1 MMEAARPA
9 GCREIRFASVCR
21 LLEDRMFRRGW
32 FLLLSLGVAVL
43 LVIVLT
49 LAHLRARVAA
59 SRLPDRGRS
68 IQTIEGCPAV
78 VEILFDGRGAPHVY
92 SGSDSALW
100 FAQGYLHARD
110 RFFQM
115 DLTRRRA
122 NGRLAELFGSRAL
135 EGDRKMRILRLAA
148 SARRQSAL
156 LTGYER
162 RALEMY
168 AAGVNAALRQY
179 GSWIAP
185 EVWLLGVAPE
195 PWTVEDSLV
204 GGVLMQLDKSGAM
217 GEELQRSVE
226 LSHLG
231 RDRAV
236 DIWGWTP
243 AEARAWIPPGE
254 PVMQPQ
260 RDHEPI
266 TPPVG
271 DLGSDAWAI
280 APQRSASG
288 LPLLAVEPHLG
299 VQLPAGLYPIH
310 LKGPGLEVAGAS
322 IPGMPGVFIG
332 HTQEVA
338 WGLTFSMMDDQDLF
352 VLTLDD
358 AGDRE
363 LIDGRWR
370 PLRTVT
376 ENIVV
381 RWQPEPVLVK
391 VRLSV
396 HGPVVREQHGDS
408 LALAWSGLSGPS
420 LLPAV
425 LGMNRA
431 LSVAAVAE
439 SWESVVGPSMNL
451 LAADTGGNIL
461 HQVVGRVPERGR
473 GAGRLP
479 APGSDSR
486 WAWKGFVP
494 MSANPRRVDPSEGFL
509 ASANHDLF
517 AEGDYPSS
525 QSFPGE
531 FASPWRVRRIRSAL
545 AMNDRWTVAGCLELQ
560 GDVISSQ
567 AIAVLKLLRPDFE
580 KHGGAVARELMLWD
594 GKMAVDSSA
603 ATRFSQFILELEDAV
618 GGDESERVSLA
629 RNPLGRE
636 QIIRLLA
643 GGLDESWWDDVS
655 RPGRQTRNDI
665 LGGVLD
671 RLDHATDARP
681 WGEVHQVL
689 FSHPLAWLPGLG
701 PALAATW
708 SRGPFPVGGDNE
720 TINAETWSRRQPYS
734 VTAAPAMRFVTE
746 VGNWDATVLGLP
758 TGQSGRPWSGFYSDQ
773 IGSWLHAEASP
784 FPFSRKTVEAAAV
797 ARLQLIP
804 RYVRVSGSAVR
815 Q

>member
-1 MMEAARPA
+1 M
-9 GCREIRFASVCR
+9 I
-21 LLEDRMFRRGW
+21 RRGW
-32 FLLLSLGVAVL
+32 FLVLSLGVAMLLL
-43 LVIVLT
+43 LVLG

-68 IQTIEGCPAV
+68 TRAIEGCPAV

-115 DLTRRRA
+115 DLTRRKA
-122 NGRLAELFGSRAL
+122 NGRLAELFGTRAL
-135 EGDRKMRILRLAA
+135 DDDRKMRVLRLAA

-156 LTGYER
+156 LTAYQR
-162 RALEMY
+162 RVLEMY
-168 AAGVNAALRQY
+168 ASGVNAALEQY

-185 EVWLLGVAPE
+185 EVWLLGIAPE

-204 GGVLMQLDKSGAM
+204 GGVLMQLDQSWAM
-217 GEELQRSVE
+217 GKELQRSVE
-226 LSHLG
+226 LSRLG

-254 PVMQPQ
+254 PVTQAQ
-260 RDHEPI
+260 REHEPI
-266 TPPVG
+266 TAPTG
-271 DLGSDAWAI
+271 GLGSDAWVI

-288 LPLLAVEPHLG
+288 LPLLAVDPHFG
-299 VQLPAGLYPIH
+299 VQIPATFYPIH
-310 LKGPGLEVAGAS
+310 LSGPGMEVAGAS
-322 IPGMPGVFIG
+322 LPGMPGVIIG
-332 HTQEVA
+332 HTQNVA
-338 WGLTFSMMDDQDLF
+338 WGLTLSTMDDQDLF
-352 VLTLDD
+352 VLTLNDG
-358 AGDRE
+358 GDRE

-376 ENIVV
+376 EKIVV

-396 HGPVVREQHGDS
+396 HGPLVREQHGDS

-431 LSVAAVAE
+431 QTAAAAAE
-439 SWESVVGPSMNL
+439 SWESVIGPSMNL
-451 LAADTGGNIL
+451 LVADTDGTIL
-461 HQVVGRVPERGR
+461 HQVVGRVPERVR

-486 WAWKGFVP
+486 WAWKGFLP
-494 MSANPRRVDPSEGFL
+494 MSANPRRVNPPDGFL

-517 AEGDYPSS
+517 AEGDYSPS
-525 QSFPGE
+525 QSFPAD
-531 FASPWRVRRIRSAL
+531 FAPPWRVRRIRSAL
-545 AMNDRWTVAGCLELQ
+545 AMNDRWTVAGCLALQ
-560 GDVISSQ
+560 GDVVSSQ
-567 AIAVLKLLRPDFE
+567 AIAVLRLVRSELE
-580 KHGGAVARELMLWD
+580 KDGGATARELMQWD
-594 GKMAVDSSA
+594 GKMAVDSPA
-603 ATRFSQFILELEDAV
+603 ATRFSRFLLELEDAV
-618 GGDESERVSLA
+618 GGDEAKRLSLA
-629 RNPLGRE
+629 RTPFGRE
-636 QIIRLLA
+636 EIIRLLA

-655 RPGRQTRNDI
+655 QPGRQKRSDI
-665 LGGVLD
+665 LAAVLD
-671 RLDHATDARP
+671 RLDRETEARP

-689 FSHPLAWLPGLG
+689 FAHPLGWLPGLG
-701 PALAATW
+701 APLAATW
-708 SRGPFPVGGDNE
+708 NRGPFPVGGDCE
-720 TINAETWSRRQPYS
+720 TINTEYWSREQPFS
-734 VTAAPAMRFVTE
+734 VTAIPAMRFVTE

-773 IGSWLHAEASP
+773 IGSWLRGEAAA
-784 FPFSRKTVEAAAV
+784 FPFSRQAVEDASI
-797 ARLQLIP
+797 ARLQLLP
-804 RYVRVSGSAVR
+804 RYIVVPGPVVT